1 MSITNKIKIVAVDAQ
16 TMESTVRWGESTK
29 KYINGQIVEMTA
41 DEIAEIQ
48 ESFARAEVEE
58 KKRPL
63 TEAEVSRM
71 IISQQINT
79 LTVDDQTALRMRRY
93 YPTFAE
99 LVGKTVT
106 QGTKFR
112 ATDSEDAD
120 LYKTIQPELT
130 IQAHYPP
137 GEGTESLYTR
147 IDETHDG
154 SKYDPIPYEGN
165 MALENGK
172 HYVQNGVTYL
182 CNRDTGN
189 PVYNALSE
197 LVGLYVEL
205 V

>member
-1 MSITNKIKIVAVDAQ
+1 M
-16 TMESTVRWGESTK
+16 K
-29 KYINGQIVEMTA
+29 KYINGKIVEMTA

-48 ESFARAEVEE
+48 ESFARAEAAE

-71 IISQQINT
+71 LISAKINT

-93 YPTFAE
+93 YPTFSE
-99 LVGKTVT
+99 LVGQTVKK
-106 QGTKFR
+106 GTKFR

-120 LYKTIQPELT
+120 LYTVIHPELT
-130 IQAHYPP
+130 IQEHYPP
-137 GEGTESLYTR
+137 GTGTESLYTR

-154 SKYDPIPYEGN
+154 TQYDPIPYDGN

-172 HYVQNGVTYL
+172 YYIQDGVTYL

-197 LVGLYVEL
+197 LVGLYVE
-205 V
+205 VSE

>member
-1 MSITNKIKIVAVDAQ
+1 M
-16 TMESTVRWGESTK
+16 K
-29 KYINGQIVEMTA
+29 KCINGQIVEMTA

-48 ESFARAEVEE
+48 ESFARAEAAE

-71 IISQQINT
+71 LISAQINT
-79 LTVDDQTALRMRRY
+79 LSVDDAMAYRMREF
-93 YPTFAE
+93 YPEWKSGMALT
-99 LVGKTVT
+99 VGYKL
-106 QGTKFR
+106 QYGGK
-112 ATDSEDAD
+112 
-120 LYKTIQPELT
+120 LYCV
-130 IQAHYPP
+130 IQAHTSQDDWTPDASV
-137 GEGTESLYTR
+137 SLFER

-172 HYVQNGVTYL
+172 YYVQDGVTYL

-189 PVYNALSE
+189 PVYHALSE
-197 LVGLYVEL
+197 LVGLYVEK